1 MQRIAIIAL
10 SVSLAIALIAGII
23 IYQEYRKSSEEISVL
38 KNQIKKYEQ
47 QAKEGQITFQK
58 QLNEFKYQVLNLNE
72 ESAKMK
78 AEISNTMKRVP

>member
-38 KNQIKKYEQ
+38 KNQIKKFYN
-47 QAKEGQITFQK
+47 KVK
-58 QLNEFKYQVLNLNE
+58 QYRLDDIICIDETSLN
-72 ESAKMK
+72 
-78 AEISNTMKRVP
+78 